1 MPDFT
6 KRSEDVEI
14 MDDLA
19 CAGEVVHQ
27 TLREIENI
35 NRLLG
40 GNYVTVDGVR
50 KALGIRGWGLGNVHS
65 PQLAPTRRGST
76 VHGNAVKGTKI
87 LNVTDLGCG
96 GGDLLKLIRAWAEKK
111 GVKLSYTGIDA
122 NPNIVAYARAHTSGL
137 PAIEFEAVDIL
148 SDEFKQRRFDIVVGT
163 LFYHHFSSEQLVN
176 FFRQLKDQTS
186 VGIVINDIHR
196 HWLAYYSIKWLT
208 QLFSR
213 SSMVKYDAP
222 LSVMRAF
229 KRKELQDI
237 MQRAGIEH
245 YSLRWMWAFRWQVV
259 IRIGQ

>member
-1 MPDFT
+1 MPDFS
-6 KRSEDVEI
+6 KRSDDVEI

-40 GNYVTVDGVR
+40 GNYVTVNGVKR
-50 KALGIRGWGLGNVHS
+50 VLHS
-65 PQLAPTRRGST
+65 VGGRLST
-76 VHGNAVKGTKI
+76 VHGKSGRV

-96 GGDLLKLIRAWAEKK
+96 GGDLLKLIRKWAIRRGIE
-111 GVKLSYTGIDA
+111 LTYTGIDA
-122 NPNIVAYARAHTSGL
+122 NPNIVAYAQAHTSGS
-137 PAIEFEAVDIL
+137 PGIVFEAVDIL
-148 SDEFKQRRFDIVVGT
+148 SEDFKKRRFDIVVGT
-163 LFYHHFSSEQLVN
+163 LFYHHFSSDQLAI
-176 FFRQLKDQTS
+176 FFSQLKRQTS

-196 HWLAYYSIKWLT
+196 HWFAYYSIRWLT

-229 KRKELQDI
+229 RKQELQDI
-237 MQRAGIEH
+237 MRKAGITD

-259 IRIGQ
+259 IRLEGE